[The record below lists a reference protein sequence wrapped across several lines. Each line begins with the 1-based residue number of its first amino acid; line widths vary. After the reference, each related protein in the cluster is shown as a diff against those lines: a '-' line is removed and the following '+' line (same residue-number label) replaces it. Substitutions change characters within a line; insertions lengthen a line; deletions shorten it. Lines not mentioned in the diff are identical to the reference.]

1 MCFRS
6 LLTYLFHEI
15 VLMSVS
21 VEDSDSDAAS
31 GNDDITA
38 DEDDDDD
45 DGESLVDSSTGNC
58 LASASQ
64 LIHLPDTQ
72 LQFHK
77 CRDVNAD
84 RPAKVACCTLF
95 LLQ

>member
-1 MCFRS
+1 
-6 LLTYLFHEI
+6 
-15 VLMSVS
+15 MSVS

-38 DEDDDDD
+38 DEDDDDDDDDDD

>member
-1 MCFRS
+1 
-6 LLTYLFHEI
+6 
-15 VLMSVS
+15 MSVS

-38 DEDDDDD
+38 DEDDDGDDD

>member
-1 MCFRS
+1 
-6 LLTYLFHEI
+6 
-15 VLMSVS
+15 MSVS

-38 DEDDDDD
+38 DEDDDDDDD

>member
-1 MCFRS
+1 
-6 LLTYLFHEI
+6 
-15 VLMSVS
+15 MSVS

-45 DGESLVDSSTGNC
+45 DDGGESLVDSSTGNC